1 MSKFISFSILLGCFL
16 ASASATTDTARGA
29 GLPPN
34 AELGRKLLVQ
44 GQVTVQEDVVNI
56 PNQDL
61 FTYMVAI
68 GNCGVDG
75 SINNILCGGSL
86 IHPEVVL
93 TAAHC
98 LRDGGES
105 GPLPNP
111 ANVCI
116 VHGAKNLTRVLNGE
130 EDPRNYQVLPAS
142 VS

>member
-1 MSKFISFSILLGCFL
+1 MSRFISFSILLCCFVAL
-16 ASASATTDTARGA
+16 ASATDTASGA

-34 AELGRKLLVQ
+34 TELGRKLLVQ

-68 GNCGVDG
+68 GNCGADG

-86 IHPEVVL
+86 IHPQVVL

-130 EDPRNYQVLPAS
+130 EDPKMYEVLSAS